1 MKKLL
6 TVLGGIFAGIIL
18 LLLIAAIIF
27 IPHALVLDKDATR
40 YIAENTPAVVNGWN
54 PQNLIDRASPELLSS
69 VKSREEWDRLFAFF
83 RQLGSLKHLD
93 PAKGAVYSG
102 AYSGQGTYTIGNY
115 TVQAVFEKGSAVISV
130 QLLRAGATWKI
141 NGFHINSDAFLPP
154 KARSQGEAFS
164 LPSTPSK

>member
-6 TVLGGIFAGIIL
+6 IVLGSVFAGIII

-27 IPHALVLDKDATR
+27 IPRTLVLDKKATQ
-40 YIAENTPAVVNGWN
+40 YIAENTPAVVDGWN

-69 VKSREEWDRLFAFF
+69 VKSREAWDRLFAFF

-93 PAKGAVYSG
+93 PAKGAVISG
-102 AYSGQGTYTIGNY
+102 AYSGQGMYTIGNY

-130 QLLRAGATWKI
+130 QLLRVGTTWKI

-154 KARSQGEAFS
+154 KAQSQGAAFN
-164 LPSTPSK
+164 LLSTSSK